1 MALDSQ
7 FLLFLHSFWISYHLP
22 YLGFNMWLLK
32 CSMKISITQ
41 TSDAKINETARD
53 RTGQVRTRQKWC
65 KQKSMNIIDSREG
78 LWPNK
83 CTKVRPYTL
92 TIDTQTAK
100 KMARHLICFGLFFG
114 RQRKKN
120 PTRKDSI
127 CPKVQK
133 GHSAQNLR
141 KDQFFHWKSLEVPS
155 TETVRTVPV
164 EKDFV
169 ECLRELIIWVANR
182 RLT

>member
-1 MALDSQ
+1 
-7 FLLFLHSFWISYHLP
+7 
-22 YLGFNMWLLK
+22 
-32 CSMKISITQ
+32 
-41 TSDAKINETARD
+41 
-53 RTGQVRTRQKWC
+53 
-65 KQKSMNIIDSREG
+65 MNIIDSREG

-141 KDQFFHWKSLEVPS
+141 KDQFFH
-155 TETVRTVPV
+155 
-164 EKDFV
+164 
-169 ECLRELIIWVANR
+169 
-182 RLT
+182 

>member
-1 MALDSQ
+1 
-7 FLLFLHSFWISYHLP
+7 
-22 YLGFNMWLLK
+22 
-32 CSMKISITQ
+32 
-41 TSDAKINETARD
+41 
-53 RTGQVRTRQKWC
+53 
-65 KQKSMNIIDSREG
+65 MNIIDSREG

-114 RQRKKN
+114 RQREKN

-141 KDQFFHWKSLEVPS
+141 KDQFFH
-155 TETVRTVPV
+155 
-164 EKDFV
+164 
-169 ECLRELIIWVANR
+169 
-182 RLT
+182 